1 MGRYS
6 LFLLGGSYRREED
19 TVVVELYGRSSSGR
33 SVTARIYDF
42 HPYFQIT
49 EPTEQAREEL
59 SRDPEVLS
67 LTPERLLVAGRER
80 EVLRVE
86 IRYPFRVPEYRHRY
100 ERRGDPASVLACDIP
115 FAHRYLYDRARSLT
129 LAVEGE
135 PEPGP
140 VARGYATEEVIR
152 VVGDPAPVEPFR
164 PPLTYLSFD
173 VENSLK
179 DRHLLCL
186 CGVVQRGDE
195 EPRGFR
201 LAGSEREILE
211 GFVARVTTEDPDVIT
226 GYNIGGYDLPLLGE
240 RAEALGLPP
249 LALGRDR
256 APLSDVG
263 ERVWR
268 AHGRVIADAWW
279 SARQTLHPKQETLE
293 FVSRLLLGEG
303 KSDVDRRN
311 MDEEWARDQDRV
323 LEYCERDALLALKI
337 LRRLRA
343 TERAADLATVA
354 HLYLEEGM
362 NGRTSTLVDALLI
375 PAADQAH
382 IGVPPTHRAGR
393 DTPIEGG
400 YVHAIQ
406 AQLAHWVVV
415 LDFKSMYPSLIISK
429 NICFSTLSPE
439 GTIVSPSGARFLDPT
454 IRPGLIPKILKDLLG
469 ERDLLKRRLREAKDP
484 EESQYYDGLQNAVK
498 ILMNSFYGVMASS
511 FYRFTDKE
519 IGSAI
524 TAFARQTI
532 QDVIGALTREGAD
545 VLYSDTDSIFVRSPE
560 PSLEGARAFGER
572 IAGTFSKAGV
582 TLEFQSVYASFF
594 SHGVKKRYVARQ
606 VWPRSETVVRGY
618 ETRRT
623 DSFDAQSEAL
633 SAVFEDL
640 LDGDT
645 ERAVRHARELV
656 QAVQRGEVPVERLVI
671 ARTVREESE
680 YNEST
685 RDALPFLRVFRQL
698 KKEGYPVFP
707 GMKVAWVVTNARKT
721 PQEIE
726 PYVEGRALPPE
737 RHPDHT
743 YYAERMA
750 QTLARITEVFGWNE
764 DRLLGG
770 NRQSAL
776 SDHLDRDAPAAED
789 RPLAG
794 PETPAA
800 GLLNAAPGPRRRGRQ
815 TTLE

>member
-1 MGRYS
+1 MARYS
-6 LFLLGGSYRREED
+6 LFLLGGSYRREEE
-19 TVVVELYGRSSSGR
+19 TVVVELYGRSSEGR
-33 SVTARIYDF
+33 SVTARVYGF

-49 EPTEQAREEL
+49 EPTERAREEL
-59 SRDPEVLS
+59 SHDPEVLD
-67 LTPERLLVAGRER
+67 LTPERLLVGGRER
-80 EVLRVE
+80 EVLRVTV
-86 IRYPFRVPEYRHRY
+86 RYPFRVPTYRGRF
-100 ERRGDPASVLACDIP
+100 ERRGDPTSVLACDIP

-129 LAVEGE
+129 LSVEGE
-135 PEPGP
+135 PEPEAI
-140 VARGYATEEVIR
+140 ARTYATNEVIR
-152 VVGDPAPVEPFR
+152 VVGDPVATEAFR

-186 CGVVQRGDE
+186 CGVVQRGDG

-201 LAGSEREILE
+201 LSGTEREIVE
-211 GFVARVTTEDPDVIT
+211 GFVDRVAQEDPDVIT
-226 GYNIGGYDLPLLGE
+226 GYNIGGYDLPLLEE
-240 RAEALGLPP
+240 RASALGIPA

-256 APLSDVG
+256 GPLSDVG

-311 MDEEWARDQDRV
+311 MDEEWARDPGRV
-323 LEYCERDALLALKI
+323 LEYCERDALLALRI

-343 TERAADLATVA
+343 TERAADLATVS
-354 HLYLEEGM
+354 HLYLEDGM

-375 PAADQAH
+375 PAADRAH

-393 DTPIEGG
+393 DNPIEGG

-439 GTIVSPSGARFLDPT
+439 GTIVSPSGARFLDPAV
-454 IRPGLIPKILKDLLG
+454 RPGLIPRILEDLWK
-469 ERDLLKRRLREAKDP
+469 ERELMKRHQREAKDP
-484 EESQYYDGLQNAVK
+484 EGAQYYDGLQNAVK

-532 QDVIGALTREGAD
+532 QDVIASLTREGAD
-545 VLYSDTDSIFVRSPE
+545 VLYSDTDSIFVRSPD

-572 IAGTFSKAGV
+572 IASAFSRAGV

-594 SHGVKKRYVARQ
+594 SHGAKKRYVARQ
-606 VWPRSETVVRGY
+606 VWPRTETVVRGY

-633 SAVFEDL
+633 SAIFEDL

-656 QAVQRGEVPVERLVI
+656 QAVERGDVPVEKLVI
-671 ARTVREESE
+671 ARTVREESQ

-721 PQEIE
+721 PKEIE
-726 PYVEGRALPPE
+726 PYVEGRALPPD

-743 YYAERMA
+743 YYAERVA
-750 QTLARITEVFGWNE
+750 QTLARITEVFGWDE
-764 DRLLGG
+764 GRLLGG

-776 SDHLDRDAPAAED
+776 SDHLDRDEGGPKGPPA
-789 RPLAG
+789 AG